1 MIRCFSMSE
10 SLEKATPLELDML
23 ILQKKISQGDFDNIS
38 VFSEDILNRSRSTS
52 ERDHFIEARVRME
65 RALLGLV
72 DPSLVGNELRW
83 CVDRLNAIC
92 SGSPLHGLALLNLA
106 NWHRN
111 VGESI
116 MSLVVHADISKE
128 YGHPED
134 IIGLSRL
141 EAARIYVTLND
152 LDPAMRHFWAARKYF
167 TNSNM
172 ASESLV
178 CYLEW
183 LDLALEEVSE
193 TAPNMENRVEN
204 AAPRESA
211 GATWVPSNP
220 NDITEIVEELIP
232 ILTEDLSG
240 ESRNDIG
247 LIIDSS
253 NMLGVGKWKRILIE
267 RKSEIQDLKVLEALQ
282 S

>member
-1 MIRCFSMSE
+1 MRVYPMSE
-10 SLEKATPLELDML
+10 SLDKATPLELDML
-23 ILQKKISQGDFDNIS
+23 ILQKKISQGDLENIGI
-38 VFSEDILNRSRSTS
+38 FSEEILNRSRSTS
-52 ERDHFIEARVRME
+52 ERDHLIEARVRME
-65 RALLGLV
+65 RALLGIT
-72 DPSLVGNELRW
+72 DTSLVGNELRW
-83 CVDRLNAIC
+83 CVDRLNALC
-92 SGSPLHGLALLNLA
+92 PGSPLHGLALLNLA

-152 LDPAMRHFWAARKYF
+152 LDPAMRHLWSARKYF
-167 TNSNM
+167 TNTNM
-172 ASESLV
+172 TSESLV
-178 CYLEW
+178 CSLEW

-193 TAPNMENRVEN
+193 TAPEMENRLEN

-211 GATWVPSNP
+211 GSTWIPSNP
-220 NDITEIVEELIP
+220 NDVIEIVEELIP
-232 ILTEDLSG
+232 ILTKNLSG
-240 ESRNDIG
+240 ENRNDIG

-253 NMLGVGKWKRILIE
+253 NILKVDSWKKILLE

>member
-1 MIRCFSMSE
+1 MSE
-10 SLEKATPLELDML
+10 SLDKATPLELDML
-23 ILQKKISQGDFDNIS
+23 ILQKKISQGDLENIGI
-38 VFSEDILNRSRSTS
+38 FSEEILNRSRTTS
-52 ERDHFIEARVRME
+52 ERDHLIEARVRME
-65 RALLGLV
+65 RALLGIT
-72 DPSLVGNELRW
+72 DTSLVGNELRW

-92 SGSPLHGLALLNLA
+92 PGSPLHGLALLNLA

-152 LDPAMRHFWAARKYF
+152 LDPAMRHLWSARKYF
-167 TNSNM
+167 TNTNM
-172 ASESLV
+172 TSESLV
-178 CYLEW
+178 CSLEW

-193 TAPNMENRVEN
+193 NAPDMENRLEN

-211 GATWVPSNP
+211 GSTWIPSNP
-220 NDITEIVEELIP
+220 NDVIEIVEELIP
-232 ILTEDLSG
+232 ILTKNLSG
-240 ESRNDIG
+240 ENRNDIG

-253 NMLGVGKWKRILIE
+253 NILKVDSWKKILLE

>member
-1 MIRCFSMSE
+1 MSE
-10 SLEKATPLELDML
+10 SLDKATSLELDML
-23 ILQKKISQGDFDNIS
+23 ILQKKISQGDLENIGI
-38 VFSEDILNRSRSTS
+38 FSEEILNRSRSTS
-52 ERDHFIEARVRME
+52 ERDHLIEARVRME
-65 RALLGLV
+65 RALLGIT
-72 DPSLVGNELRW
+72 DTSLVGNELRW

-92 SGSPLHGLALLNLA
+92 PGSPLHGLALLNLA

-152 LDPAMRHFWAARKYF
+152 LDPAMRHLWSARKYF
-167 TNSNM
+167 TNTNM
-172 ASESLV
+172 TSESLV
-178 CYLEW
+178 CSLEW

-193 TAPNMENRVEN
+193 NAPDMENRLEN

-211 GATWVPSNP
+211 GSTWIPSNP
-220 NDITEIVEELIP
+220 NDVIEIVEELIP
-232 ILTEDLSG
+232 ILTKNLSG
-240 ESRNDIG
+240 ENRNDIG

-253 NMLGVGKWKRILIE
+253 NILKVDSWKKILLE

>member
-1 MIRCFSMSE
+1 MSD

-23 ILQKKISQGDFDNIS
+23 ILQKKISQGDLENMSD
-38 VFSEDILNRSRSTS
+38 FSEDILNRSRTNN
-52 ERDHFIEARVRME
+52 ERDHLIEARVRME
-65 RALLGLV
+65 RALLGIV
-72 DPSLVGNELRW
+72 DVSLVGSELRW
-83 CVDRLNAIC
+83 CVDRLNALC
-92 SGSPLHGLALLNLA
+92 PGSPLHGLALLNLA

-134 IIGLSRL
+134 IIALSRL

-152 LDPAMRHFWAARKYF
+152 LDPAMRHLWSARKFF
-167 TNSNM
+167 TNTNM
-172 ASESLV
+172 TSESLV
-178 CYLEW
+178 CSLEW

-193 TAPNMENRVEN
+193 SAPDMESRLEN

-211 GATWVPSNP
+211 GTTWIPSNP
-220 NDITEIVEELIP
+220 KDIVEIVEELIP
-232 ILTEDLSG
+232 ILTQNLSG
-240 ESRNDIG
+240 DNRNDLG

-253 NMLGVGKWKRILIE
+253 DMLGIDEWKNILSQ
-267 RKSEIQDLKVLEALQ
+267 RKSEIQDLKVLAALQ

>member
-1 MIRCFSMSE
+1 MSE
-10 SLEKATPLELDML
+10 SLDKATSLELDML
-23 ILQKKISQGDFDNIS
+23 ILQKKISQGDLENIGI
-38 VFSEDILNRSRSTS
+38 FSEEILNRSRTTS
-52 ERDHFIEARVRME
+52 ERDHLIEARVRME
-65 RALLGLV
+65 RALLGIT
-72 DPSLVGNELRW
+72 DTSLVGNELRW

-92 SGSPLHGLALLNLA
+92 PGSPLHGLALLNLA

-152 LDPAMRHFWAARKYF
+152 LDPAMRHLWSARKYF
-167 TNSNM
+167 TNTNM
-172 ASESLV
+172 TSESLV
-178 CYLEW
+178 CSLEW

-193 TAPNMENRVEN
+193 TAPEMENRLEN

-211 GATWVPSNP
+211 GSTWIPSNP
-220 NDITEIVEELIP
+220 NDVIEIVEELIP
-232 ILTEDLSG
+232 ILTKNLSG
-240 ESRNDIG
+240 ENRNDIG

-253 NMLGVGKWKRILIE
+253 NILEVDSWKKILLE

>member
-1 MIRCFSMSE
+1 MRVYPMSE
-10 SLEKATPLELDML
+10 SLDKATSLELDML
-23 ILQKKISQGDFDNIS
+23 ILQKKISQGDLENIGI
-38 VFSEDILNRSRSTS
+38 FSEEILNRSRTTS
-52 ERDHFIEARVRME
+52 ERDHLIEARVRME
-65 RALLGLV
+65 RALLGIT
-72 DPSLVGNELRW
+72 DTSLVGNELRW

-92 SGSPLHGLALLNLA
+92 PGSPLHGLALLNLA

-152 LDPAMRHFWAARKYF
+152 LDPAMRHLWSARKYF
-167 TNSNM
+167 TNTNM
-172 ASESLV
+172 TSESLV
-178 CYLEW
+178 CSLEW

-193 TAPNMENRVEN
+193 TAPEMENRLEN

-211 GATWVPSNP
+211 GSTWIPSNP
-220 NDITEIVEELIP
+220 NDVIEIVEELIP
-232 ILTEDLSG
+232 ILTKNLSG
-240 ESRNDIG
+240 ENRNDIG

-253 NMLGVGKWKRILIE
+253 NILEVDSWKKILLE

>member
-23 ILQKKISQGDFDNIS
+23 ILQKKISQGDFENIS
-38 VFSEDILNRSRSTS
+38 AFSEEILNRSRTTA
-52 ERDHFIEARVRME
+52 ERDHLIEARVRME
-65 RALLGLV
+65 RALLGIV
-72 DPSLVGNELRW
+72 DPSLVGKELRW

-92 SGSPLHGLALLNLA
+92 PGSALHGLALLNLA

-116 MSLVVHADISKE
+116 MSLVVHADISKA

-167 TNSNM
+167 TNCNM
-172 ASESLV
+172 GSESLV
-178 CYLEW
+178 CSLEW

-193 TAPNMENRVEN
+193 TAPDMENRLEN

-240 ESRNDIG
+240 ETRNDIG

>member
-1 MIRCFSMSE
+1 MSE
-10 SLEKATPLELDML
+10 SLDKATPLELDML
-23 ILQKKISQGDFDNIS
+23 ILQKKISQGDLENIGI
-38 VFSEDILNRSRSTS
+38 FSEEILNRSRSTS
-52 ERDHFIEARVRME
+52 ERDHLIEARVRME
-65 RALLGLV
+65 RALLGIT
-72 DPSLVGNELRW
+72 DTSLVGNELRW

-92 SGSPLHGLALLNLA
+92 PGSPLHGLALLNLA

-152 LDPAMRHFWAARKYF
+152 LDPAMRHLWSARKYF
-167 TNSNM
+167 TNTNM
-172 ASESLV
+172 TSESLV
-178 CYLEW
+178 CSLEW

-193 TAPNMENRVEN
+193 TAPEMENRLEN

-211 GATWVPSNP
+211 GSTWIPSNP
-220 NDITEIVEELIP
+220 NDVIEIVEELIP
-232 ILTEDLSG
+232 ILTKNLSG
-240 ESRNDIG
+240 ENRNDIG

-253 NMLGVGKWKRILIE
+253 NILKVDSWKKILLE

>member
-1 MIRCFSMSE
+1 MGE
-10 SLEKATPLELDML
+10 SLDKATPLELDML
-23 ILQKKISQGDFDNIS
+23 ILQKKISQGDLENIGI
-38 VFSEDILNRSRSTS
+38 FSEEILNRSRTTS
-52 ERDHFIEARVRME
+52 ERDHLIEARVRME
-65 RALLGLV
+65 RALLGIT
-72 DPSLVGNELRW
+72 DTSLVGNELRW

-92 SGSPLHGLALLNLA
+92 PGSPLHGLALLNLA

-152 LDPAMRHFWAARKYF
+152 LDPAMRHLWSARKYF
-167 TNSNM
+167 TNTNM
-172 ASESLV
+172 TSESLV
-178 CYLEW
+178 CSLEW

-193 TAPNMENRVEN
+193 TAPEMENRLEN

-211 GATWVPSNP
+211 GSTWIPSNP
-220 NDITEIVEELIP
+220 NDVIEIVEELIP
-232 ILTEDLSG
+232 ILTKNLSG
-240 ESRNDIG
+240 ENRNDIG

-253 NMLGVGKWKRILIE
+253 NILKVDSWKKILLE

>member
-1 MIRCFSMSE
+1 MSE
-10 SLEKATPLELDML
+10 SLDKATSLELDML
-23 ILQKKISQGDFDNIS
+23 ILQKKISQGDLENIGI
-38 VFSEDILNRSRSTS
+38 FSEEILNRSRTTS
-52 ERDHFIEARVRME
+52 ERDHLIEARVRME
-65 RALLGLV
+65 RALLGIT
-72 DPSLVGNELRW
+72 DTSLVGNELRW

-92 SGSPLHGLALLNLA
+92 PGSPLHGLALLNLA

-152 LDPAMRHFWAARKYF
+152 LDPAMRHLWSARKYF
-167 TNSNM
+167 TNTNM
-172 ASESLV
+172 TSESLV
-178 CYLEW
+178 CSLEW

-193 TAPNMENRVEN
+193 NAPDMENRLEN

-211 GATWVPSNP
+211 GSTWIPSNP
-220 NDITEIVEELIP
+220 NDVIEIVEELIP
-232 ILTEDLSG
+232 ILTKNLSG
-240 ESRNDIG
+240 ENRNDIG

-253 NMLGVGKWKRILIE
+253 NILKVDSWKKILLE

>member
-1 MIRCFSMSE
+1 MGE
-10 SLEKATPLELDML
+10 SLDKATPLELDML
-23 ILQKKISQGDFDNIS
+23 ILQKKISQGDLENIGI
-38 VFSEDILNRSRSTS
+38 FSEEILNRSRTTS
-52 ERDHFIEARVRME
+52 ERDHLIEARVRME
-65 RALLGLV
+65 RALLGIT
-72 DPSLVGNELRW
+72 DTSLVGNELRW

-92 SGSPLHGLALLNLA
+92 PGSPLHGLALLNLA

-152 LDPAMRHFWAARKYF
+152 LDPAMRHLWSARKYF
-167 TNSNM
+167 TNTNM
-172 ASESLV
+172 TSESLV
-178 CYLEW
+178 CSLEW

-193 TAPNMENRVEN
+193 NAPDMQNRLEN

-211 GATWVPSNP
+211 GSTWIPSNP
-220 NDITEIVEELIP
+220 NDVIEIVEELIP
-232 ILTEDLSG
+232 ILTKNLSG
-240 ESRNDIG
+240 ENRNDIG

-253 NMLGVGKWKRILIE
+253 NILKVDSWKKILLE

>member
-1 MIRCFSMSE
+1 
-10 SLEKATPLELDML
+10 
-23 ILQKKISQGDFDNIS
+23 
-38 VFSEDILNRSRSTS
+38 LNRSRTS
-52 ERDHFIEARVRME
+52 DERDHLIEARVRME
-65 RALLGLV
+65 RALLGIT
-72 DPSLVGNELRW
+72 DTSLVGSELRW
-83 CVDRLNAIC
+83 CVDRLNALC
-92 SGSPLHGLALLNLA
+92 PGSPLHGLALLNLA

-152 LDPAMRHFWAARKYF
+152 LDPAMRHLWSARNFF
-167 TNSNM
+167 TNANM
-172 ASESLV
+172 TSESLV
-178 CYLEW
+178 CSLEW

-193 TAPNMENRVEN
+193 SAPNMASRLEN
-204 AAPRESA
+204 AAPRETA

-220 NDITEIVEELIP
+220 NDIVEIVEELIP
-232 ILTEDLSG
+232 ILTQNLSG
-240 ESRNDIG
+240 LNRNDIG

-253 NMLGVGKWKRILIE
+253 NILGVDKWKSILFE

>member
-1 MIRCFSMSE
+1 MGE

-23 ILQKKISQGDFDNIS
+23 ILQKKISQGDLHNINL
-38 VFSEDILNRSRSTS
+38 FSEDILNRSRTTT
-52 ERDHFIEARVRME
+52 ERDHLIEARVRME
-65 RALLGLV
+65 RTLLGIV
-72 DPSLVGNELRW
+72 DISMVGNELRW

-92 SGSPLHGLALLNLA
+92 PGSPLHGLALLNLA

-116 MSLVVHADISKE
+116 MSLVVHADISRE

-134 IIGLSRL
+134 IMGLSRL

-152 LDPAMRHFWAARKYF
+152 LDPAMRHFWSARKYF
-167 TNSNM
+167 TNTNM
-172 ASESLV
+172 TSESLV
-178 CYLEW
+178 CSLEW
-183 LDLALEEVSE
+183 LDLALEEVSDN
-193 TAPNMENRVEN
+193 APNMENRLEN
-204 AAPRESA
+204 AVPRESA
-211 GATWVPSNP
+211 GSTWVPSNP
-220 NDITEIVEELIP
+220 NDVVEIVEELIP
-232 ILTEDLSG
+232 ILTKDLSG
-240 ESRNDIG
+240 ENRNDIG

-253 NMLGVGKWKRILIE
+253 NILGVGEWKKILIE

>member
-1 MIRCFSMSE
+1 MSE
-10 SLEKATPLELDML
+10 SLDKATPLELDIL
-23 ILQKKISQGDFDNIS
+23 ILQKKISQGDLENIGI
-38 VFSEDILNRSRSTS
+38 FSEEILNRSRSTS
-52 ERDHFIEARVRME
+52 ERDHLIEARVRME
-65 RALLGLV
+65 RALLGIT
-72 DPSLVGNELRW
+72 DTSLVGNELRW

-92 SGSPLHGLALLNLA
+92 PGSPLHGLALLNLA

-152 LDPAMRHFWAARKYF
+152 LDPAMRHLWSARKYF
-167 TNSNM
+167 TNTNM
-172 ASESLV
+172 TSESLV
-178 CYLEW
+178 CSLEW

-193 TAPNMENRVEN
+193 TAPEMENRLEN

-211 GATWVPSNP
+211 GSTWIPSNP
-220 NDITEIVEELIP
+220 NDVIEIVEELIP
-232 ILTEDLSG
+232 ILTKNLSG
-240 ESRNDIG
+240 ENRNDIG

-253 NMLGVGKWKRILIE
+253 NILKVDSWKKILLE

>member
-1 MIRCFSMSE
+1 MSD

-23 ILQKKISQGDFDNIS
+23 ILQKKISQGDLENIS
-38 VFSEDILNRSRSTS
+38 DFSEDILNRSRTNN
-52 ERDHFIEARVRME
+52 ERDHLIEARVRME
-65 RALLGLV
+65 RALLGIV
-72 DPSLVGNELRW
+72 DVSLVGSELRW
-83 CVDRLNAIC
+83 CVDRLNALC
-92 SGSPLHGLALLNLA
+92 PGSPLHGLALLNLA

-134 IIGLSRL
+134 IIALSRL

-152 LDPAMRHFWAARKYF
+152 LDPAMRHLWSARKFF
-167 TNSNM
+167 TNTNM
-172 ASESLV
+172 TSESLV
-178 CYLEW
+178 CSLEW
-183 LDLALEEVSE
+183 LDLALEKISE
-193 TAPNMENRVEN
+193 KAPDMESRLEN

-211 GATWVPSNP
+211 GTTWIPSNP
-220 NDITEIVEELIP
+220 KDIVEIVEELIP
-232 ILTEDLSG
+232 ILTQNLSG
-240 ESRNDIG
+240 DNRNDLG

-253 NMLGVGKWKRILIE
+253 DMLGIDEWKNILSQ
-267 RKSEIQDLKVLEALQ
+267 RKSEIQDLKVLAALQ

>member
-1 MIRCFSMSE
+1 
-10 SLEKATPLELDML
+10 
-23 ILQKKISQGDFDNIS
+23 
-38 VFSEDILNRSRSTS
+38 
-52 ERDHFIEARVRME
+52 ME
-65 RALLGLV
+65 RALLGII
-72 DPSLVGNELRW
+72 DISLVGAELRW

-152 LDPAMRHFWAARKYF
+152 LDPAMRHLWSARKYF
-167 TNSNM
+167 TNTNM
-172 ASESLV
+172 TSESLV
-178 CYLEW
+178 CSLEW

-193 TAPNMENRVEN
+193 NAPNMENRLEN

-211 GATWVPSNP
+211 GSTWIPSNP
-220 NDITEIVEELIP
+220 NDVIEIVEELIP
-232 ILTEDLSG
+232 ILTKNLSG
-240 ESRNDIG
+240 ENRNDIG

-253 NMLGVGKWKRILIE
+253 NILKVEGWKKILLQ

>member
-1 MIRCFSMSE
+1 MSE
-10 SLEKATPLELDML
+10 SLDKATPLELDML
-23 ILQKKISQGDFDNIS
+23 ILQKKISQGDLEDVG
-38 VFSEDILNRSRSTS
+38 VFSEDILNRSRTNN
-52 ERDHFIEARVRME
+52 ERDHLIEARVRME
-65 RALLGLV
+65 RALLGLI
-72 DPSLVGNELRW
+72 DINSVGNELRW
-83 CVDRLNAIC
+83 CVDRLNALC
-92 SGSPLHGLALLNLA
+92 PGSPLHGLALLNLA

-116 MSLVVHADISKE
+116 MSLVVHADISKQ

-152 LDPAMRHFWAARKYF
+152 FDPAMRHLWSARKHF
-167 TNSNM
+167 TNTNM
-172 ASESLV
+172 TSESLV
-178 CYLEW
+178 CSLEW

-193 TAPNMENRVEN
+193 SAPNMESRIKN

-220 NDITEIVEELIP
+220 NDVLEIVEELIP
-232 ILTEDLSG
+232 ILTVNLSG
-240 ESRNDIG
+240 ENRNDIG

-253 NMLGVGKWKRILIE
+253 NILGVDEWKNILLQ

>member
-1 MIRCFSMSE
+1 MSE
-10 SLEKATPLELDML
+10 SLDKATPLELDML
-23 ILQKKISQGDFDNIS
+23 ILQKKISQGDLENIGI
-38 VFSEDILNRSRSTS
+38 FSEEILNRSRSTS
-52 ERDHFIEARVRME
+52 ERDHLIEARVRME
-65 RALLGLV
+65 RALLGIT
-72 DPSLVGNELRW
+72 DTSLVGNELRW
-83 CVDRLNAIC
+83 CVDRLNALC
-92 SGSPLHGLALLNLA
+92 PGSPLHGLALLNLA

-152 LDPAMRHFWAARKYF
+152 LDPAMRHLWSARKYF
-167 TNSNM
+167 TNTNM
-172 ASESLV
+172 TSESLV
-178 CYLEW
+178 CSLEW

-193 TAPNMENRVEN
+193 TAPEMENRLEN

-211 GATWVPSNP
+211 GSTWIPSNP
-220 NDITEIVEELIP
+220 NDVIEIVEELIP
-232 ILTEDLSG
+232 ILTKNLSG
-240 ESRNDIG
+240 ENRNDIG

-253 NMLGVGKWKRILIE
+253 NILKVDSWKKILLE

>member
-1 MIRCFSMSE
+1 MSE
-10 SLEKATPLELDML
+10 SLDKATPLELDML
-23 ILQKKISQGDFDNIS
+23 ILQKKISQGDLENIGI
-38 VFSEDILNRSRSTS
+38 FSEEILNRSRTTS
-52 ERDHFIEARVRME
+52 ERDHLIEARVRME
-65 RALLGLV
+65 RALLGIT
-72 DPSLVGNELRW
+72 DTSLVGNELRW

-92 SGSPLHGLALLNLA
+92 PGSPLHGLALLNLA

-152 LDPAMRHFWAARKYF
+152 LDPAMRHLWSARKYF
-167 TNSNM
+167 TNTNM
-172 ASESLV
+172 TSESLV
-178 CYLEW
+178 CSLEW

-193 TAPNMENRVEN
+193 TAPEMENRLEN

-211 GATWVPSNP
+211 GSTWIPSNP
-220 NDITEIVEELIP
+220 NDVIEIVEELIP
-232 ILTEDLSG
+232 ILTKNLSG
-240 ESRNDIG
+240 ENRNDIG

-253 NMLGVGKWKRILIE
+253 NILKVDSWKKILLE

>member
-1 MIRCFSMSE
+1 MSE
-10 SLEKATPLELDML
+10 SLDKATSLELDML
-23 ILQKKISQGDFDNIS
+23 ILQKKISQGDLENIGI
-38 VFSEDILNRSRSTS
+38 FSEEILNRSRSTS
-52 ERDHFIEARVRME
+52 ERDHLIEARVRME
-65 RALLGLV
+65 RALLGIT
-72 DPSLVGNELRW
+72 DTSLVGNELRW

-92 SGSPLHGLALLNLA
+92 PGSPLHGLALLNLA

-152 LDPAMRHFWAARKYF
+152 LDPAMRHLWSARKYF
-167 TNSNM
+167 TNTNM
-172 ASESLV
+172 TSESLV
-178 CYLEW
+178 CSLEW

-193 TAPNMENRVEN
+193 NAPDMENRLEN

-211 GATWVPSNP
+211 GSTWIPSNP
-220 NDITEIVEELIP
+220 NDVIEIVEELIP
-232 ILTEDLSG
+232 ILTKDLSG
-240 ESRNDIG
+240 ENRNDIG

-253 NMLGVGKWKRILIE
+253 NILKVDSWKKILLE

>member
-1 MIRCFSMSE
+1 MGE
-10 SLEKATPLELDML
+10 SLDKATPLELDML
-23 ILQKKISQGDFDNIS
+23 ILQKKISQGDLENIGI
-38 VFSEDILNRSRSTS
+38 FSEEILNRSRTTS
-52 ERDHFIEARVRME
+52 ERDHLIEARVRME
-65 RALLGLV
+65 RALLGIT
-72 DPSLVGNELRW
+72 DTSLVGNELRW

-92 SGSPLHGLALLNLA
+92 PGSPLHGLALLNLA

-152 LDPAMRHFWAARKYF
+152 LDPAMRHLWSARKYF
-167 TNSNM
+167 TNTNM
-172 ASESLV
+172 TSESLV
-178 CYLEW
+178 CSLEW

-193 TAPNMENRVEN
+193 TAPEMENRLEN

-211 GATWVPSNP
+211 GSTWIPSNP
-220 NDITEIVEELIP
+220 NDVIEIVEELIP
-232 ILTEDLSG
+232 ILTKNLSG
-240 ESRNDIG
+240 ENRNDIG

-253 NMLGVGKWKRILIE
+253 NILKVDSWKKILQE

>member
-1 MIRCFSMSE
+1 MRVYPMSE
-10 SLEKATPLELDML
+10 SLDKATPLELDIL
-23 ILQKKISQGDFDNIS
+23 ILQKKISQGNLENIDI
-38 VFSEDILNRSRSTS
+38 FSEEILNRSRSTS
-52 ERDHFIEARVRME
+52 ERDHLIEARVRME
-65 RALLGLV
+65 RALLGIT
-72 DPSLVGNELRW
+72 DTSLVGNELRW

-92 SGSPLHGLALLNLA
+92 PGSPLHGLALLNLA

-152 LDPAMRHFWAARKYF
+152 LDPAMRHLWSARKYF
-167 TNSNM
+167 TNTNM
-172 ASESLV
+172 TSESLV
-178 CYLEW
+178 CSLEW

-193 TAPNMENRVEN
+193 TAPEMENRLEN

-211 GATWVPSNP
+211 GSTWIPSNP
-220 NDITEIVEELIP
+220 NDVIEIVEELIP
-232 ILTEDLSG
+232 ILTKNLSG
-240 ESRNDIG
+240 ENRNDIG

-253 NMLGVGKWKRILIE
+253 NILKVDSWKKILQE

>member
-1 MIRCFSMSE
+1 MSD

-23 ILQKKISQGDFDNIS
+23 ILQEKVSQGDLENIS
-38 VFSEDILNRSRSTS
+38 DFSEDILNRSRTNN
-52 ERDHFIEARVRME
+52 ERDHLIEARVRME
-65 RALLGLV
+65 RALLGIV
-72 DPSLVGNELRW
+72 DVSLVGSELRW
-83 CVDRLNAIC
+83 CVDRLNALC
-92 SGSPLHGLALLNLA
+92 PGSPLHGLALLNLA

-134 IIGLSRL
+134 IIALSRL

-152 LDPAMRHFWAARKYF
+152 LDPAMRHLWSARKFF
-167 TNSNM
+167 TNTNM
-172 ASESLV
+172 TSESLV
-178 CYLEW
+178 CSLEW
-183 LDLALEEVSE
+183 LDLALEEISE
-193 TAPNMENRVEN
+193 KAPDMESRLEN

-211 GATWVPSNP
+211 GTTWIPSNP
-220 NDITEIVEELIP
+220 KDIVEIVEELIP
-232 ILTEDLSG
+232 ILTQNLSG
-240 ESRNDIG
+240 DNRNDLG

-253 NMLGVGKWKRILIE
+253 DMLGIDEWKNILSQ
-267 RKSEIQDLKVLEALQ
+267 RKSEIQDLKVLAALQ

>member
-1 MIRCFSMSE
+1 MSE
-10 SLEKATPLELDML
+10 SLDKATSLELDML
-23 ILQKKISQGDFDNIS
+23 ILQKKISQGDLENIGI
-38 VFSEDILNRSRSTS
+38 FSEEILNRSRSTS
-52 ERDHFIEARVRME
+52 ERDHLIEARVRME
-65 RALLGLV
+65 RALLGIT
-72 DPSLVGNELRW
+72 DTSLVGNELRW

-92 SGSPLHGLALLNLA
+92 PGSPLHGLALLNLA

-152 LDPAMRHFWAARKYF
+152 LDPAMRHLWSARKYF
-167 TNSNM
+167 TNTNM
-172 ASESLV
+172 TSESLV
-178 CYLEW
+178 CSLEW

-193 TAPNMENRVEN
+193 NAPDMENRLQN

-211 GATWVPSNP
+211 GSTWIPSNP
-220 NDITEIVEELIP
+220 NDVIEIVEELIP
-232 ILTEDLSG
+232 ILTKDLSG
-240 ESRNDIG
+240 ENRNDIG

-253 NMLGVGKWKRILIE
+253 NILKVDSWKKILLE

>member
-1 MIRCFSMSE
+1 MSE
-10 SLEKATPLELDML
+10 SLDKATSLELDML
-23 ILQKKISQGDFDNIS
+23 ILQKKISQGDLENIGI
-38 VFSEDILNRSRSTS
+38 FSEEILNRSRSTS
-52 ERDHFIEARVRME
+52 ERDHLIEARVRME
-65 RALLGLV
+65 RALFGIT
-72 DPSLVGNELRW
+72 DTSLVGNELRW

-92 SGSPLHGLALLNLA
+92 PGSPLHGLALLNLA

-152 LDPAMRHFWAARKYF
+152 LDPAMRHLWSARKYF
-167 TNSNM
+167 TNTNM
-172 ASESLV
+172 TSESLV
-178 CYLEW
+178 CSLEW

-193 TAPNMENRVEN
+193 NAPDMENRLEN

-211 GATWVPSNP
+211 GSTWIPSNP
-220 NDITEIVEELIP
+220 NDVIEIVEELIP
-232 ILTEDLSG
+232 ILTKNLSG
-240 ESRNDIG
+240 ENRNDIG

-253 NMLGVGKWKRILIE
+253 NILKVDSWKKILLE

>member
-1 MIRCFSMSE
+1 MGE
-10 SLEKATPLELDML
+10 SLDKATPLELDML
-23 ILQKKISQGDFDNIS
+23 ILQKKISQGDLENIGI
-38 VFSEDILNRSRSTS
+38 FSEEILNRSRSTS
-52 ERDHFIEARVRME
+52 ERDHLIEARVRME
-65 RALLGLV
+65 RALLGIT
-72 DPSLVGNELRW
+72 DTSLVGNELRW

-92 SGSPLHGLALLNLA
+92 PGSPLHGLALLNLA

-152 LDPAMRHFWAARKYF
+152 LDPAMRHLWSARKYF
-167 TNSNM
+167 TNTNM
-172 ASESLV
+172 TSESLV
-178 CYLEW
+178 CSLEW

-193 TAPNMENRVEN
+193 NAPDMENRLQN

-211 GATWVPSNP
+211 GSTWIPSNP
-220 NDITEIVEELIP
+220 NDVIEIVEELIP
-232 ILTEDLSG
+232 ILTKNLSG
-240 ESRNDIG
+240 ENRNDIG

-253 NMLGVGKWKRILIE
+253 NILKVDSWKKILLE

>member
-1 MIRCFSMSE
+1 
-10 SLEKATPLELDML
+10 ML
-23 ILQKKISQGDFDNIS
+23 ILQKKISQSDFENIEL
-38 VFSEDILNRSRSTS
+38 FSEDILNRSRTTA
-52 ERDHFIEARVRME
+52 ERDHLIEARVRME
-65 RALLGLV
+65 RALLGII
-72 DPSLVGNELRW
+72 DTSLVGNELRW

-116 MSLVVHADISKE
+116 MSLVVHADISKA

-152 LDPAMRHFWAARKYF
+152 LDPAMRHFWSARKYF

-172 ASESLV
+172 TSESLV
-178 CYLEW
+178 CSLEW
-183 LDLALEEVSE
+183 LDLALEEVSA
-193 TAPNMENRVEN
+193 TAPDMGNRLKN

-211 GATWVPSNP
+211 GSTWIPSNP
-220 NDITEIVEELIP
+220 NDVVEIVEELIP
-232 ILTEDLSG
+232 ILTKDLSG

-253 NMLGVGKWKRILIE
+253 NMLGVHEWKKILIE

>member
-1 MIRCFSMSE
+1 MSE
-10 SLEKATPLELDML
+10 SSEKATPLELDML
-23 ILQKKISQGDFDNIS
+23 ILQKKISQGDLENIGN
-38 VFSEDILNRSRSTS
+38 FSEDILNRSRTS
-52 ERDHFIEARVRME
+52 DERDHLIEARVRME
-65 RALLGLV
+65 RALLGIT
-72 DPSLVGNELRW
+72 DTSLVGSELRW
-83 CVDRLNAIC
+83 CVDRLNALC
-92 SGSPLHGLALLNLA
+92 PGSPLHGLALLNLA

-152 LDPAMRHFWAARKYF
+152 LDPAMRHLWSARKFF
-167 TNSNM
+167 TNTNM
-172 ASESLV
+172 TSESLV
-178 CYLEW
+178 CSLEW

-193 TAPNMENRVEN
+193 SAPSMELRLEN

-211 GATWVPSNP
+211 GATWIPSNP
-220 NDITEIVEELIP
+220 KDIVEIVEELMP
-232 ILTEDLSG
+232 ILTQNLSG
-240 ESRNDIG
+240 INRNDIG

-253 NMLGVGKWKRILIE
+253 NILGVDEWKDILFE

>member
-1 MIRCFSMSE
+1 MGE
-10 SLEKATPLELDML
+10 SLDKATPLELDML
-23 ILQKKISQGDFDNIS
+23 ILQKKISQGDLENIGI
-38 VFSEDILNRSRSTS
+38 FSEEILNRSRSTS
-52 ERDHFIEARVRME
+52 ERDHLIEARVRME
-65 RALLGLV
+65 RALLGIT
-72 DPSLVGNELRW
+72 DTSLVGNELRW

-92 SGSPLHGLALLNLA
+92 PGSPLHGLALLNLA

-152 LDPAMRHFWAARKYF
+152 LDPAMRHLWSARKYF
-167 TNSNM
+167 TNTNM
-172 ASESLV
+172 TSESLV
-178 CYLEW
+178 CSLEW

-193 TAPNMENRVEN
+193 TAPEMENRLEN

-211 GATWVPSNP
+211 GSTWIPSNP
-220 NDITEIVEELIP
+220 NDVIEIVEELIP
-232 ILTEDLSG
+232 ILTKNLSG
-240 ESRNDIG
+240 ENRNDIG

-253 NMLGVGKWKRILIE
+253 NILEVDSWKKILLE

>member
-1 MIRCFSMSE
+1 MGE

-23 ILQKKISQGDFDNIS
+23 ILQKKISQGDLHNINL
-38 VFSEDILNRSRSTS
+38 FSEDILNRSRTTT
-52 ERDHFIEARVRME
+52 ERDHLIEARVRME
-65 RALLGLV
+65 RALLGIV
-72 DPSLVGNELRW
+72 DISMVGNELRW

-92 SGSPLHGLALLNLA
+92 PGSPLHGLALLNLA

-116 MSLVVHADISKE
+116 MSLVVHADISRE

-134 IIGLSRL
+134 IMGLSRL

-152 LDPAMRHFWAARKYF
+152 LDPAMRHFWSARKYF
-167 TNSNM
+167 TNTNM
-172 ASESLV
+172 TSESLV
-178 CYLEW
+178 CSLEW
-183 LDLALEEVSE
+183 LDLALEEVSDN
-193 TAPNMENRVEN
+193 APNMENRLEN
-204 AAPRESA
+204 AVPRESA
-211 GATWVPSNP
+211 GSTWVPSNP
-220 NDITEIVEELIP
+220 NDVVEIVEELIP
-232 ILTEDLSG
+232 ILTKDLSG
-240 ESRNDIG
+240 ENRNDIG

-253 NMLGVGKWKRILIE
+253 NILGVGEWKKILIE